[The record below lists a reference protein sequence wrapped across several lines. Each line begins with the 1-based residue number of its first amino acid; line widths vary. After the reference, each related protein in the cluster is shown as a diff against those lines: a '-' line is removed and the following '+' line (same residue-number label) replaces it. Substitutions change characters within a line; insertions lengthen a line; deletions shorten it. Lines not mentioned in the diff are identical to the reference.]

1 MGKPLLSQMI
11 SIMQKH
17 KIFVTIEQK
26 GERQVVKC
34 SEAVDRYGNVEV
46 EDIGCVTITDNAIKS
61 SLGASTTTWVLFI

>member
-11 SIMQKH
+11 GIIQKH
-17 KIFVTIEQK
+17 KVFVAIEQK

-46 EDIGCVTITDNAIKS
+46 EDVGCVTITDSTIKS